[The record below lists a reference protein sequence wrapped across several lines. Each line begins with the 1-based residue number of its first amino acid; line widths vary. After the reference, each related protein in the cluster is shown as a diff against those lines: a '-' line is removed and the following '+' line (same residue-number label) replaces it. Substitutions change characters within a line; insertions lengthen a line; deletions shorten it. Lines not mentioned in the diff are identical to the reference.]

1 MSSDSPAAETA
12 AQSGDRSV
20 AVSTEEQRRAKLERL
35 RAEGVNPYP
44 HAFPGRTHVEEIAR
58 EHDPAALGEGEHE
71 QFTYRVMGR
80 ITGKRGH
87 GKTAFL
93 DVRDITGTIQAYARK
108 DVLGEEAFGRI
119 ESLDIGD
126 LVGIEG
132 PLHVTKRGQLA
143 IGVRECTLLAKALKD
158 PPDLF
163 HGISDPDTRY
173 RQRELDLM
181 ANEESREIFKKR
193 AKLTFAIRKHMNERG
208 WVELE
213 TPILQRLTGGAAAR
227 PFVTHHNALDRDLF
241 LRTATELYLKRAIVG
256 GFEDVYEFG
265 KFFRNEGMSP
275 NHNPEFTMLEMFV
288 GGADWIGVMEFQENL
303 VSTVVEKVMGTTVVE
318 RDGVEIDFKAPWP
331 RVVLRDEILAETG
344 VDIYAASRDELAELA
359 GDDAGEDDDWAG
371 LVDTLQGKLVEPKLI
386 QPTFIT
392 VLPID
397 IWPLVKVHPDDPK
410 VCEAFDGIVAGME
423 ITGGGTDVNDP
434 VDQRERFIG
443 QRERQEKGAE
453 PDPHPHDEEFVNSL
467 EYGMPPAS
475 GVGIGIDR
483 LLMIMTGAKTL
494 RDVIIYP
501 AMRELPG
508 EQ

>member
-1 MSSDSPAAETA
+1 MSDSPAAEEA
-12 AQSGDRSV
+12 GKGGDRSV
-20 AVSTEEQRRAKLERL
+20 AVSTEEQRRAKVERL
-35 RAEGVNPYP
+35 REAGVDPYP
-44 HAFPGRTHVEEIAR
+44 HAFPGRTHVEEIAAA
-58 EHDPAALGEGEHE
+58 HDPAALGEGEHE
-71 QFTYRVMGR
+71 QFSYRVMGR

-93 DVRDITGTIQAYARK
+93 DVRDITGTIQAYARR
-108 DVLGEEAFGRI
+108 DALGEEAFARV
-119 ESLDIGD
+119 EDLDIGD

-143 IGVRECTLLAKALKD
+143 IGVRECVLLAKALKD

-181 ANEESREIFKKR
+181 ANADSREIFKKR
-193 AKLTFAIRKHMNERG
+193 SRLTLAIRNHMAERG

-213 TPILQRLTGGAAAR
+213 TPVLQRLTGGAAAR

-288 GGADWIGVMEFQENL
+288 GGADWLGVMEFQENL

-344 VDIYAASRDELAELA
+344 VDIYEASRDELADLL
-359 GDDAGEDDDWAG
+359 GDDA
-371 LVDTLQGKLVEPKLI
+371 
-386 QPTFIT
+386 
-392 VLPID
+392 
-397 IWPLVKVHPDDPK
+397 
-410 VCEAFDGIVAGME
+410 
-423 ITGGGTDVNDP
+423 
-434 VDQRERFIG
+434 
-443 QRERQEKGAE
+443 
-453 PDPHPHDEEFVNSL
+453 
-467 EYGMPPAS
+467 
-475 GVGIGIDR
+475 
-483 LLMIMTGAKTL
+483 
-494 RDVIIYP
+494 
-501 AMRELPG
+501 
-508 EQ
+508 

>member
-1 MSSDSPAAETA
+1 MSEAPPQAEETVPDA
-12 AQSGDRSV
+12 GDRSG
-20 AVSTEEQRRAKLERL
+20 AASEAQRRAKVDRL
-35 RAEGVNPYP
+35 RAAGVDPYP
-44 HAFPGRTHVEEIAR
+44 HSFEGRTHTEEILAA
-58 EHDPAALGEGEHE
+58 HDPAELGEGEHG
-71 QFTYRVMGR
+71 QFSYRVMGR
-80 ITGKRGH
+80 VTGKRGH
-87 GKTAFL
+87 GKVVFL
-93 DVRDITGTIQAYARK
+93 DVRDVTGSIQGYARR
-108 DVLGEEAFGRI
+108 DALGEEAFERI
-119 ESLDIGD
+119 EELDVGD

-132 PLHVTKRGQLA
+132 PVYVTKRGELA
-143 IGVRECTLLAKALKD
+143 ISVGECTLLAKALLD

-163 HGISDPDTRY
+163 HGISDPELRY

-181 ANEESREIFKKR
+181 ANAESREIFKKR
-193 AKLTFAIRKHMNERG
+193 SDLTYAIRGHMHERG

-213 TPILQRLTGGAAAR
+213 TPVLQRLTGGAAAR

-275 NHNPEFTMLEMFV
+275 QHNPEFTMLEMFV

-331 RVVLRDEILAETG
+331 RVILRAERPKETG
-344 VDIYAASRDELAELA
+344 VDIYQASRDELAEVA
-359 GDDAGEDDDWAG
+359 GDDAAPDDDWAG
-371 LVDTLQGKLVEPKLI
+371 LVDTLQGKVVEPKLI

-397 IWPLVKVHPDDPK
+397 IWPLVKHHPDDPK
-410 VCEAFDGIVAGME
+410 VCEAFDGIVAGLE
-423 ITGGGTDVNDP
+423 ILGGGTDINDP
-434 VDQRERFIG
+434 VEQRERFVG
-443 QRERQEKGAE
+443 QRERQETGAE
-453 PDPHPHDEEFVNSL
+453 ADPHPTDEEFVRAL

-475 GVGIGIDR
+475 GVGLGIDR